1 MIRTPDQRL
10 RVFVSSTLQEM
21 APERAAAKDAITRLR
36 LVPVMFELGA
46 RPHPPSELYRAYL
59 EQSHIFVGL
68 YWERYG
74 WVAPDMEI
82 SGLEDEWILAANH
95 PKLVYIKESADGRE
109 PRLVEMLDRIR
120 EDGSTSYRSF
130 STSDELREL
139 LQDDLAVMLSERFE
153 SLEEAAASPA
163 PVRAEPVHDVPRPP
177 TPIIGRD
184 LELATLADLLSR
196 DDTRLVTICGSGGS
210 GKTRLAVEL
219 ATRARDE
226 LGWRVAYADL
236 TGLRST
242 SLVMPTIAGAL
253 GIQDAGDRTLVEAIA
268 SVIDGT
274 RVLLVIDNFEHVI
287 DTAPQIA
294 EVLAATTCL
303 KVVVTSRQAL
313 RLRWEHEFPLHPL
326 PVPDRRQQSS
336 PDAVGASPAVEL
348 LVERVQ
354 RVRPGFRLDDANFE
368 AVADIARRLDG
379 LPLALE
385 LAAARMRL
393 LGPQELLAR
402 LERRLDALGGPTA
415 DLPDRHRT
423 LRATIQWS
431 HDHLS
436 AEEQRVFRRMGVF
449 AGGATYEAVE
459 AVCTGDDVD
468 SHLLLDVVES
478 LLDKS
483 LLTTTT
489 DGPTRVGL
497 LETIREFAVE
507 QLVEAGEAEET
518 WDRHLRWFTRVAES
532 AWDGFWTNHMADVL
546 GDVERE
552 LDNLRGALDH
562 AAGAGDPLLGLRLG
576 AALWPFWDVRGLYR
590 EGERRLRE
598 LLELAPDGPSVQR
611 GRGLS
616 AQGWMVALLGD
627 FERAKELM
635 ELGLPMV
642 RAHGSPRQLA
652 WSLAEEGNVAFSL
665 GDGELC
671 GALFDESL
679 EISRGLDDAFLVGL
693 GLFGQAYTAFLAG
706 DLDRMAG
713 KLDESLELTRLVIQP
728 WGIAWAQFSR
738 GILAIMLGDTV
749 AAVPRVTESL
759 ELRWQMR
766 DARGLTESIQ
776 ILATLASANGDP
788 EWSALLHG
796 AAELQRE
803 ANGLTILPF
812 LRPMHDDSVARLH
825 EALGEE
831 RTREIWQLG
840 RSMPLEKL
848 VPEALARA
856 QSDELSATATER
868 SGVETVG

>member
-21 APERAAAKDAITRLR
+21 APERAAAKEAITRLR

-74 WVAPDMEI
+74 WVAPDMDI

-95 PKLVYIKESADGRE
+95 PKLVYIKEPVNDRE
-109 PRLVEMLDRIR
+109 PRLVELLDRIR

-130 STSDELREL
+130 RDSDELREL

-153 SLEEAAASPA
+153 SVEETASSPA
-163 PVRAEPVHDVPRPP
+163 SVRAEPVHDVPRPP
-177 TPIIGRD
+177 TPMIGR
-184 LELATLADLLSR
+184 EPEIATITDLLSR
-196 DDTRLVTICGSGGS
+196 EDTRLVTICGSGGS

-219 ATRARDE
+219 ATLARDE

-236 TGLRST
+236 TGLRSS

-274 RVLLVIDNFEHVI
+274 RVLLVVDNFEHVI
-287 DTAPQIA
+287 DTAPDIA

-303 KVVVTSRQAL
+303 KILVTSRQAL

-326 PVPDRRQQSS
+326 PVPDPQQQST
-336 PDAVGASPAVEL
+336 PDAVGASPAVDL

-354 RVRPGFRLDDANFE
+354 RVRPGFRLDETNFE
-368 AVADIARRLDG
+368 AVAEIARRLDG

-393 LGPQELLAR
+393 LGPKELLDR

-423 LRATIQWS
+423 LRATIHWS

-436 AEEQRVFRRMGVF
+436 DEEQRVFRRLGVF

-459 AVCTGDDVD
+459 AVCTGDDVAPY
-468 SHLLLDVVES
+468 SLLDIVES
-478 LLDKS
+478 LVDKS
-483 LLTTTT
+483 LLTTSTE
-489 DGPTRVGL
+489 GPTRVGM

-507 QLVEAGEAEET
+507 QLVEAGEAEAT

-532 AWDGFWTNHMADVL
+532 AWDGFWSNRMADFL
-546 GDVERE
+546 ADVERE
-552 LDNLRGALDH
+552 LDNLRSALDH
-562 AAGAGDPLLGLRLG
+562 ASGAGDPLLGLRLG
-576 AALWPFWDVRGLYR
+576 ASLWPFWDVRGMYR

-598 LLELAPDGPSVQR
+598 LLEIAPDTPSVQR
-611 GRGLS
+611 GRALS
-616 AQGWMVALLGD
+616 AQGWMVALTGD
-627 FERAKELM
+627 FERAKDLM
-635 ELGLPMV
+635 EAGLPMV
-642 RAHGSPRQLA
+642 REHGSPRQLA
-652 WSLAEEGNVAFSL
+652 WALAEEGNVAFSL
-665 GDGELC
+665 GEAELC
-671 GALFDESL
+671 GRLFDESL
-679 EISRGLDDAFLVGL
+679 EIARGLDDVFLVGL
-693 GLFGQAYTAFLAG
+693 GLFGQAYTAFLLG
-706 DLDRMAG
+706 DLDTMAA
-713 KLDESLELTRLVIQP
+713 KLDESLDLTRLVIQP

-759 ELRWQMR
+759 QLRWQMR
-766 DARGLTESIQ
+766 DARGMTESIQ
-776 ILATLASANGDP
+776 ILATLASANGEL

-812 LRPMHDDSVARLH
+812 LRPLHDESVARLH
-825 EALGEE
+825 EGLGEAQTAE
-831 RTREIWQLG
+831 LWLLG
-840 RSMPLEKL
+840 RAMPLEKL

-856 QSDELSATATER
+856 QSDELLHAATEG
-868 SGVETVG
+868 SGIETAG